1 MLTGRQQRILDII
14 VGDYIR
20 TTLPIASDAIAQ
32 RHDLGVSS
40 ATIRNEVAQLEEQ
53 GYISRPHTSAGSV
66 PLDKGYRTYVEA
78 IDAASSSAEASAAHT
93 YVRSRLMEA
102 EQDLDN
108 WATVAAQ
115 VLARMVGNLG
125 LATFPKAPE
134 SKVKYLELVYLQE
147 FLTMLI
153 VVMEQARLRKHL
165 IRLAEPISPTQAEMA
180 GNRVRNQLIGMTGH
194 EIGQLDGADLSPL
207 EEEMVEA
214 TALILDEE
222 DDRGYSDHYLDGL
235 RNLLAQ
241 PEFESADRSR
251 AVVNGVEDGS
261 LVEAIL
267 GETPAGNTVRVVI
280 GREHDG
286 VLLWPMSVVLA
297 HYGTPGKAQGV
308 VGAVG
313 PTRME
318 YLGTIASVRL
328 LSSVMSEQLE
338 TVHGA

>member
-1 MLTGRQQRILDII
+1 MLTVRQQQIVNII

-20 TTLPIASDAIAQ
+20 TALPIASDVIAH

-40 ATIRNEVAQLEEQ
+40 ATIRNDVAQLEEQ
-53 GYISRPHTSAGSV
+53 GYIARPHTSAGSV
-66 PLDKGYRTYVEA
+66 PLDKGYRTYVES
-78 IDAASSSAEASAAHT
+78 IDAASDAASDAATRT
-93 YVRSRLMEA
+93 YVRSRLLEA

-115 VLARMVGNLG
+115 LLARMVGNLG

-134 SKVKYLELVYLQE
+134 SKVRYLELVYLQE

-153 VVMEQARLRKHL
+153 VVMEQTRLRKHL

-180 GNRVRNQLIGMTGH
+180 GNRVRNQLVGMTGQ
-194 EIGQLDGADLSPL
+194 EISRLDSADLSPL
-207 EEEMVEA
+207 EEEMVET

-222 DDRGYSDHYLDGL
+222 DDRRYSDHYLDGL

-267 GETPAGNTVRVVI
+267 GETPAGDTVRVII

-286 VLLWPMSVVLA
+286 DLLWPMSVVLT
-297 HYGTPGKAQGV
+297 HYGTPGKAQGI

-328 LSSVMSEQLE
+328 LSSVMSEHLE
-338 TVHGA
+338 AVHGA

>member
-1 MLTGRQQRILDII
+1 MLTVRQQRILNII

-20 TTLPIASDAIAQ
+20 TALPIASDAIAQ
-32 RHDLGVSS
+32 RRELGVSS

-66 PLDKGYRTYVEA
+66 PLDRGYRTYVETV
-78 IDAASSSAEASAAHT
+78 DAASSGSPASDAGA
-93 YVRSRLMEA
+93 YVRDSLMEA
-102 EQDLDN
+102 AQDLDD

-115 VLARMVGNLG
+115 LMARMVGNLG

-134 SKVKYLELVYLQE
+134 SKVRYLELVYLQE
-147 FLTMLI
+147 FLAMLI

-165 IRLAEPISPTQAEMA
+165 IRLAEPISPTEAEMA
-180 GNRVRNQLIGMTGH
+180 GNRVRNRLVGMTGR
-194 EIGQLDGADLSPL
+194 EIGRLDADLSPL

-214 TALILDEE
+214 TALMLDEE
-222 DDRGYSDHYLDGL
+222 DDRRYSDHYLDGL

-251 AVVNGVEDGS
+251 AVVHGVEDGS
-261 LVEAIL
+261 LVEAVL
-267 GETPAGNTVRVVI
+267 GETPSGNTVSVVI
-280 GREHDG
+280 GTEHDG
-286 VLLWPMSVVLA
+286 DLLWPLSVVLA

-308 VGAVG
+308 VGAIG

-318 YLGTIASVRL
+318 YLDAIASVRL
-328 LSSVMSEQLE
+328 LSAVMSEQLE
-338 TVHGA
+338 AVHGA

>member
-1 MLTGRQQRILDII
+1 MLTVRQQRILSII

-20 TTLPIASDAIAQ
+20 TTMPIASDGIAQ

-165 IRLAEPISPTQAEMA
+165 IRLAKPISPTQAEMA
-180 GNRVRNQLIGMTGH
+180 GNRVRNQLVGMTGH

-222 DDRGYSDHYLDGL
+222 DDR
-235 RNLLAQ
+235 
-241 PEFESADRSR
+241 
-251 AVVNGVEDGS
+251 AVQRPLPGRPAE
-261 LVEAIL
+261 
-267 GETPAGNTVRVVI
+267 PAGAARVRVRRQVTRR
-280 GREHDG
+280 GQRRRRRQPRGGDTRRDARGEHR
-286 VLLWPMSVVLA
+286 A
-297 HYGTPGKAQGV
+297 RRHRAGT
-308 VGAVG
+308 
-313 PTRME
+313 
-318 YLGTIASVRL
+318 
-328 LSSVMSEQLE
+328 
-338 TVHGA
+338 

>member
-1 MLTGRQQRILDII
+1 MLTVRQQRILNVI

-20 TTLPIASDAIAQ
+20 TAVPIASDAIAQ
-32 RHDLGVSS
+32 RNDVGVSS
-40 ATIRNEVAQLEEQ
+40 ATVRNEVAQLEEQ

-66 PLDKGYRTYVEA
+66 PSDKGYRTYVES
-78 IDAASSSAEASAAHT
+78 IDAASAVSASAART
-93 YVRSRLMEA
+93 YVRGRLMEA
-102 EQDLDN
+102 EQDLDD
-108 WATVAAQ
+108 WATAAAR
-115 VLARMVGNLG
+115 VLAQMVGNLG

-134 SKVKYLELVYLQE
+134 SKVRYLELVYLQE

-165 IRLAEPISPTQAEMA
+165 IRLVEPISPTDAEIA
-180 GNRVRNQLIGMTGH
+180 GNRVRNQLVGMTGP
-194 EIGQLDGADLSPL
+194 EIGRIDGADLSPL
-207 EEEMVEA
+207 EGEMIEA

-222 DDRGYSDHYLDGL
+222 DDRRYSDHYLDGL

-241 PEFESADRSR
+241 PEFESADKSR

-267 GETPAGNTVRVVI
+267 GETPAGDTVRVVI

-286 VLLWPMSVVLA
+286 DLLWPLSVVLT

-308 VGAVG
+308 VGAIG

-318 YLGTIASVRL
+318 YLGTISSVRL

-338 TVHGA
+338 AVHGA

>member
-1 MLTGRQQRILDII
+1 MLTVRQQRILNII

-20 TTLPIASDAIAQ
+20 TALPIASDAISQ
-32 RHDLGVSS
+32 RHDVGVSS

-66 PLDKGYRTYVEA
+66 PLDKGYRTYVES
-78 IDAASSSAEASAAHT
+78 IDAASHASSASAART
-93 YVRSRLMEA
+93 YVRGRLMEA

-115 VLARMVGNLG
+115 VLAQMVGNLG
-125 LATFPKAPE
+125 LATFPKVPE
-134 SKVKYLELVYLQE
+134 SKVRYLELVYLQD

-153 VVMEQARLRKHL
+153 VVMEQAQLRKHM
-165 IRLAEPISPTQAEMA
+165 IRLAEPISPTQAETA
-180 GNRVRNQLIGMTGH
+180 GNRVRSQLVGMTGR
-194 EIGQLDGADLSPL
+194 EISQLDGADLSPL

-222 DDRGYSDHYLDGL
+222 DDRRYSDHYVDGL

-267 GETPAGNTVRVVI
+267 GKTPAGDTVRVII

-297 HYGTPGKAQGV
+297 HYGTPGKAQGI
-308 VGAVG
+308 VGAIG

-318 YLGTIASVRL
+318 YLGTISSVRL
-328 LSSVMSEQLE
+328 LSSVMSEHLE
-338 TVHGA
+338 AVHGA

>member
-1 MLTGRQQRILDII
+1 
-14 VGDYIR
+14 
-20 TTLPIASDAIAQ
+20 
-32 RHDLGVSS
+32 
-40 ATIRNEVAQLEEQ
+40 
-53 GYISRPHTSAGSV
+53 
-66 PLDKGYRTYVEA
+66 
-78 IDAASSSAEASAAHT
+78 
-93 YVRSRLMEA
+93 MEA

-115 VLARMVGNLG
+115 VLAQMVGNLG

-134 SKVKYLELVYLQE
+134 SKVKYLELVYLQD

-180 GNRVRNQLIGMTGH
+180 GNRVRNQLVGMTGR
-194 EIGQLDGADLSPL
+194 EVGQLDGADLSPL

-222 DDRGYSDHYLDGL
+222 DDRRYSDHYLDGL

-261 LVEAIL
+261 LVEAVL
-267 GETPAGNTVRVVI
+267 GETPAGDTVRVVI

-286 VLLWPMSVVLA
+286 DLLWPMSVVLA
-297 HYGTPGKAQGV
+297 HYGTPGKAQGI
-308 VGAVG
+308 VGAIG

-328 LSSVMSEQLE
+328 LSSVMSEHLE
-338 TVHGA
+338 AVHGA

>member
-1 MLTGRQQRILDII
+1 MLTVRQQRILNII

-20 TTLPIASDAIAQ
+20 TALPIASDTISQ
-32 RHDLGVSS
+32 RHDVGVSS

-66 PLDKGYRTYVEA
+66 PLDKGYRTYVES
-78 IDAASSSAEASAAHT
+78 IDAASASEAASAART
-93 YVRSRLMEA
+93 YVRGRLMEA

-115 VLARMVGNLG
+115 VLAQMVGNLG

-134 SKVKYLELVYLQE
+134 SKVRYLELIYLQD

-153 VVMEQARLRKHL
+153 VVMEQTRLRKHL

-180 GNRVRNQLIGMTGH
+180 GNRVRSQLVGMTGR
-194 EIGQLDGADLSPL
+194 EISQLDGADLSPL

-214 TALILDEE
+214 TALMLDEE
-222 DDRGYSDHYLDGL
+222 DDRRYSDHYVDGL

-241 PEFESADRSR
+241 PEFESPDRSR

-261 LVEAIL
+261 LVEAVL
-267 GETPAGNTVRVVI
+267 GETPAGDTVRVVI

-297 HYGTPGKAQGV
+297 HYGTPGKAQGI
-308 VGAVG
+308 VGAIG

-318 YLGTIASVRL
+318 YLGTISSVRL
-328 LSSVMSEQLE
+328 LSSVMSEHLE
-338 TVHGA
+338 AVHGA

>member
-1 MLTGRQQRILDII
+1 MLTVRQQRILNII

-20 TTLPIASDAIAQ
+20 TALPIASDAIAQ
-32 RHDLGVSS
+32 QRDLGVSS

-53 GYISRPHTSAGSV
+53 GYISRPHASAGSV

-78 IDAASSSAEASAAHT
+78 LDAASSASSPSDARA
-93 YVRSRLMEA
+93 YVRSSLMEA
-102 EQDLDN
+102 AQDLDN

-115 VLARMVGNLG
+115 LMARMVGNLG

-134 SKVKYLELVYLQE
+134 SKVRYLELVYLQE
-147 FLTMLI
+147 FLAMLI

-165 IRLAEPISPTQAEMA
+165 IRLAAPISPTEAEIA
-180 GNRVRNQLIGMTGH
+180 GNRVRNQLMGMTGR
-194 EIGQLDGADLSPL
+194 EIGGLDAADLSPL

-214 TALILDEE
+214 TALMLDEE
-222 DDRGYSDHYLDGL
+222 DDRRYSDHYVDGL

-251 AVVNGVEDGS
+251 AVVHGVEDGS

-267 GETPAGNTVRVVI
+267 GQTPSGNTVRVVI

-286 VLLWPMSVVLA
+286 DLLWPLSVVLA

-308 VGAVG
+308 VGAIG

-318 YLGTIASVRL
+318 YLDTIASVRL

-338 TVHGA
+338 AVHGA